1 MWECTFRGLDHSGSQ
16 PFNWAP
22 VNMAN
27 EGSQEVQ
34 EDSPDVCVIHYFS
47 ESIATVLQILS
58 LGHNQLCT
66 AMETLCCKLQ
76 CIRRSYN
83 GSEF

>member
-1 MWECTFRGLDHSGSQ
+1 MEVIKINAEDFSHLIGLQSTWQ
-16 PFNWAP
+16 
-22 VNMAN
+22 MK
-27 EGSQEVQ
+27 GSQEVQ
-34 EDSPDVCVIHYFS
+34 EDSPDVCVIHSFS
-47 ESIATVLQILS
+47 ESIATALQILS
-58 LGHNQLCT
+58 LGHDQLCT